1 MLSVMTVSEITFAS
15 IVGKVSELQTIGIFM
30 KASMRKSIMQDV
42 ILVIETL
49 FKNIISHC
57 IKENIIQ
64 VNNDLKSKE
73 IRFKFDKLTSVKMF
87 FRLFHAFAIFSFQYF
102 ILTKFLFN
110 FRAAREYSCLYP
122 ICSLEP
128 TSHRKHL
135 INQMLTIAIIQV
147 SQNNIR

>member
-1 MLSVMTVSEITFAS
+1 MLSVMKVSEITFAS

-30 KASMRKSIMQDV
+30 KASIRKSIMQDV
-42 ILVIETL
+42 ILVIKTL

-102 ILTKFLFN
+102 IYILTKTFSMSSLLPAGMFTYDEGTKLFW
-110 FRAAREYSCLYP
+110 FR
-122 ICSLEP
+122 EP
-128 TSHRKHL
+128 SGFRLK
-135 INQMLTIAIIQV
+135 
-147 SQNNIR
+147 